1 MAVEIENISKEK
13 VEGWLEVP
21 YNPGL
26 IHQVVETYRANQ
38 RVDLASTRTRAGVAG
53 KNKKPWRQKGTGRA
67 RHGSEISPLWV
78 GGGRAHGPDGNQN
91 HAKKVTGKMK
101 QKAILSALTR
111 RLDEEA
117 IFRFEPPELEEPDTS
132 QFHTIFNDNDLTEEK
147 VLLAMTPEEELVRL
161 SVRNLPYC
169 TPFDAASLNT
179 YQVVANNRILVTP
192 AGFETLEERFTDE
205 T

>member
-1 MAVEIENISKEK
+1 MSVKLEKISEKEAEN
-13 VEGWLEVP
+13 WLEEP

-38 RVDLASTRTRAGVAG
+38 RAGLATTKTRARVAG

-78 GGGRAHGPDGNQN
+78 GGGRAHGPDSNKN
-91 HAKKVTGKMK
+91 YSKKVTKKMK
-101 QKAILSALTR
+101 KKAFISALTR
-111 RLDEEA
+111 RYDEEA
-117 IFRFEPPELEEPDTS
+117 LYLFDGPELDEPSTS
-132 QFHTIFNDNDLTEEK
+132 QLHEIFSENGLDDEKILLALAPEEK
-147 VLLAMTPEEELVRL
+147 MLRL

-169 TPFDAASLNT
+169 MPFDAASLNT
-179 YQVVANNRILVTP
+179 YELVASSRILITP
-192 AGFETLEERFTDE
+192 AGLELLKERFTDE